1 MFFLI
6 NHKIIVNCKCD
17 SIVMQAWSE
26 YNGGGAPHREL
37 ISFTVSKITSNFG
50 DGMCLRMKTGLH

>member
-1 MFFLI
+1 
-6 NHKIIVNCKCD
+6 
-17 SIVMQAWSE
+17 MQAWSE